1 MWLQLQT
8 TNHLNFIGKV
18 LPLTV
23 GVPLNRDLFVTRHTC
38 FYSFCNVRELDACL
52 CLPPLLWSYR
62 RPSSAPSVFCLNSL
76 QAGLP
81 VSASDPS
88 YTWSFIFLKYSFRE
102 FPGGPVL
109 RTPYAFTA
117 EGLGS
122 IPGGATK
129 TPQAAQCGNSPRK
142 EYIFSR
148 SLKNHLTP
156 VQFSCSVM
164 SDSATPRTA
173 TSDTKPAVNPQ
184 HVFQLPWGGGD
195 LPSMNFHWTLCS
207 IFLSSRLVLH
217 SSCFWT
223 ISLPAI
229 LLFIHS
235 LILSFVHTFNQ
246 QL

>member
-62 RPSSAPSVFCLNSL
+62 RPSSAPTVFCLNSL

-122 IPGGATK
+122 IPGRATK

-142 EYIFSR
+142 EYIFNR

-164 SDSATPRTA
+164 SDSLRPHGLRHLTP
-173 TSDTKPAVNPQ
+173 SL
-184 HVFQLPWGGGD
+184 QLIPSTCSSCLGGD

-207 IFLSSRLVLH
+207 YLSIF
-217 SSCFWT
+217 
-223 ISLPAI
+223 
-229 LLFIHS
+229 
-235 LILSFVHTFNQ
+235 
-246 QL
+246 

>member
-23 GVPLNRDLFVTRHTC
+23 GVPLNSELFVTRRTC
-38 FYSFCNVRELDACL
+38 FYSFCNVWELDECL
-52 CLPPLLWSYR
+52 CLPPLLWSYW
-62 RPSSAPSVFCLNSL
+62 RPSSAPTVFCLNSL

-81 VSASDPS
+81 VSASDSS
-88 YTWSFIFLKYSFRE
+88 YTWSYSFIFLKYSFRE

-122 IPGGATK
+122 MPGRATK

-142 EYIFSR
+142 EYIFNR

-156 VQFSCSVM
+156 VQLLNHVQLF
-164 SDSATPRTA
+164 ATPRTA

-184 HVFQLPWGGGD
+184 HVFQLPWGG
-195 LPSMNFHWTLCS
+195 LTLHEFSLKFMLYLS
-207 IFLSSRLVLH
+207 IF
-217 SSCFWT
+217 
-223 ISLPAI
+223 
-229 LLFIHS
+229 
-235 LILSFVHTFNQ
+235 
-246 QL
+246 